1 MGSPEAADI
10 PRLPLGS
17 LIGKVMAD
25 DAALARLTRLVRL
38 SLGFNLVL
46 ILVNAGMFYFLL
58 IFVVNEPVTV
68 EGASLRTASDPELA
82 NDGDPRA
89 EMKLFFKEKTQVLDR
104 AARRHGTNPADVV
117 PSASEVEAAV
127 ESRTMH
133 SPESEIVL
141 QKLKEGYDYYNLTWP
156 VAVPNR

>member
-1 MGSPEAADI
+1 
-10 PRLPLGS
+10 
-17 LIGKVMAD
+17 MAD
-25 DAALARLTRLVRL
+25 NAPLDRLTRLTRLMRL
-38 SLGFNLVL
+38 SLGFNAVL
-46 ILVNAGMFYFLL
+46 LLVNAGMFYFLL

-68 EGASLRTASDPELA
+68 EGASLRTASDPRLA
-82 NDGDPRA
+82 NDGDPRE
-89 EMKLFFKEKTQVLDR
+89 EMKLFFKEKSQVLDR

-117 PSASEVEAAV
+117 PSAGELEAAV

-141 QKLKEGYDYYNLTWP
+141 QKLKEGYDYYNLMWP

>member
-1 MGSPEAADI
+1 
-10 PRLPLGS
+10 
-17 LIGKVMAD
+17 MAD
-25 DAALARLTRLVRL
+25 DVLLARLTRLVRL
-38 SLGFNLVL
+38 SLGFNVL
-46 ILVNAGMFYFLL
+46 LLLVNAGMCYFLL

-68 EGASLRTASDPELA
+68 EGASLRTASDPKLA
-82 NDGDPRA
+82 SDGDPRD
-89 EMKLFFKEKTQVLDR
+89 EMRLFFKEKAQVLDR

-117 PSASEVEAAV
+117 PSQGEIEAAV

-141 QKLKEGYDYYNLTWP
+141 QKLKEGYDYYNLMWP